1 MERIGRYR
9 IVERLGQGGMGVV
22 YKAFD
27 PQIERTVAIKV
38 ISGQR
43 FDNPELRERFFRE
56 ARAAGQLTHPNII
69 IVYDL
74 GEEQGQP
81 YLAMEFVDG
90 VTLDVLMRSG
100 EPFPLP
106 QRLSILLDVCEG
118 LAYAHHRGVIHRDVK
133 PGNIMVTRSGAAKI
147 LDFGLARLISSD
159 LTRSNLMLG
168 TMSYMAPEQ
177 LRGESID
184 QRVDIFA
191 VGVVLYE
198 LFAGRRPFEG
208 DSLASAIYKVLE
220 EEPPAVHEVNPSVP
234 LELSQIVTRAL
245 AKDRDQRYQSMD
257 EVARDLMAAQATVST
272 DTDTPAPT
280 AAAALLSSDMEPT
293 VLRETPTPILRRTPT
308 PRPAITS
315 SRSQPSPV
323 SPPATVTTPATPSP
337 AAASG
342 GSQAHGGFPG
352 LAARPLVVAIGAIV
366 LLLAAVAVVALWP
379 GREPDTRE
387 SQSTSAA
394 SSPAP
399 ADARVQEHVSRGREA
414 LQADDYSTAADEA
427 RAALKLAAGHQEAQ
441 NLLNESETMRSTVE
455 TGMRDAQRL
464 LAAGQMDAAAEAAS
478 SVLGVAPNHEEAKAL
493 VAQLSASA
501 RSETARQAMRQMVRA
516 REQAEAAG
524 AKQHAPDAFE
534 SARRAETEG
543 RRHFE
548 ASEFAEATTRMYES
562 AGLYRS
568 AGGEARRQAAR
579 AQQQADERARR
590 LEGEKRIADARA
602 TFEQRR
608 REAESAGARERASDR
623 YAAALEQAVHAEKV
637 PAVDDAVREYALAAK
652 TMIEARQAAD
662 TARVQAQ
669 REQAAREQAEK
680 PPPPAPAPA
689 TVQTQAPPPAPERP
703 AEEDIRLTVRQYVAA
718 LEGRDLA
725 ALKRIWPSIS
735 GSQEQALRED
745 FDNARDIAVDIEN
758 ERIEATGDSATVT
771 CIRRYQVQTRDGHR
785 LETRTRTVF
794 SLRRNGPSPWIIDNI
809 RFEQP

>member
-257 EVARDLMAAQATVST
+257 EVARDLMAAQATVSS

-293 VLRETPTPILRRTPT
+293 VLRETPTPIVRRTPT

-315 SRSQPSPV
+315 SR
-323 SPPATVTTPATPSP
+323 
-337 AAASG
+337 
-342 GSQAHGGFPG
+342 
-352 LAARPLVVAIGAIV
+352 
-366 LLLAAVAVVALWP
+366 
-379 GREPDTRE
+379 
-387 SQSTSAA
+387 
-394 SSPAP
+394 
-399 ADARVQEHVSRGREA
+399 
-414 LQADDYSTAADEA
+414 
-427 RAALKLAAGHQEAQ
+427 
-441 NLLNESETMRSTVE
+441 
-455 TGMRDAQRL
+455 
-464 LAAGQMDAAAEAAS
+464 
-478 SVLGVAPNHEEAKAL
+478 
-493 VAQLSASA
+493 
-501 RSETARQAMRQMVRA
+501 
-516 REQAEAAG
+516 
-524 AKQHAPDAFE
+524 
-534 SARRAETEG
+534 
-543 RRHFE
+543 
-548 ASEFAEATTRMYES
+548 
-562 AGLYRS
+562 
-568 AGGEARRQAAR
+568 
-579 AQQQADERARR
+579 
-590 LEGEKRIADARA
+590 
-602 TFEQRR
+602 
-608 REAESAGARERASDR
+608 
-623 YAAALEQAVHAEKV
+623 
-637 PAVDDAVREYALAAK
+637 
-652 TMIEARQAAD
+652 
-662 TARVQAQ
+662 
-669 REQAAREQAEK
+669 
-680 PPPPAPAPA
+680 
-689 TVQTQAPPPAPERP
+689 
-703 AEEDIRLTVRQYVAA
+703 
-718 LEGRDLA
+718 
-725 ALKRIWPSIS
+725 
-735 GSQEQALRED
+735 
-745 FDNARDIAVDIEN
+745 
-758 ERIEATGDSATVT
+758 
-771 CIRRYQVQTRDGHR
+771 
-785 LETRTRTVF
+785 
-794 SLRRNGPSPWIIDNI
+794 
-809 RFEQP
+809 